1 MVPILRA
8 QNERKTNPKRWC
20 RLGEIQL
27 SQASQGVHGFIV
39 CVRLFTSTW
48 HSWQSG
54 TSCSL
59 QILRVIGWNGLQHSS
74 TTIPQLEAG
83 SAHSSIEAVPVHASN
98 DATSW
103 SQVYHSQGDE
113 ICETYLW
120 LLAIMSQVIFCKV
133 LWFVLKKYS
142 LKSLEVTCVP
152 AGLGSLGM
160 KLAQWPRSSPTSRG
174 ILAAGLCK
182 HKCNPSKNFI
192 CKAACSVLSCLAR
205 GLQILSRQHKLQTLR
220 EFLRN
225 SRACSAQMH
234 KHGHFCWTTAKHEAS
249 YDSSIN
255 LTMDGGSGRICLR
268 NVDKKCHHE
277 AFLPGTLPI
286 FAHSGGS
293 FGWIPSAQ
301 LGIQAPMPQSL
312 WVETT
317 VTTEAKR
324 PHCGS
329 PTSQLH
335 LRLLPERF
343 DASVLMKSIFF
354 GKKTG

>member
-1 MVPILRA
+1 
-8 QNERKTNPKRWC
+8 
-20 RLGEIQL
+20 
-27 SQASQGVHGFIV
+27 
-39 CVRLFTSTW
+39 
-48 HSWQSG
+48 
-54 TSCSL
+54 
-59 QILRVIGWNGLQHSS
+59 
-74 TTIPQLEAG
+74 
-83 SAHSSIEAVPVHASN
+83 
-98 DATSW
+98 
-103 SQVYHSQGDE
+103 
-113 ICETYLW
+113 
-120 LLAIMSQVIFCKV
+120 
-133 LWFVLKKYS
+133 
-142 LKSLEVTCVP
+142 
-152 AGLGSLGM
+152 
-160 KLAQWPRSSPTSRG
+160 
-174 ILAAGLCK
+174 
-182 HKCNPSKNFI
+182 
-192 CKAACSVLSCLAR
+192 
-205 GLQILSRQHKLQTLR
+205 LR

-354 GKKTG
+354 GKKNRIISHVWDNVVTFTTTLDTSPCLMINPSFPPCFITILDETTG